1 LQPAN
6 DAATASNPMR
16 SRMSRVVARGTEK
29 HHRARCSG
37 LDAFP
42 YRVQVTI
49 R

>member
-1 LQPAN
+1 LSHAGPKN
-6 DAATASNPMR
+6 ATA
-16 SRMSRVVARGTEK
+16 ARHSTLLG
-29 HHRARCSG
+29 SG